1 MPEEPT
7 ENAVNSGDHVVTLRR
22 ADGATVYLL
31 GTCHVSATSASEA
44 SALVR
49 EVRPST
55 VVLELCP
62 SRRSMMYETSR
73 SRAKDAG
80 LPPPP
85 RRRRN
90 TTTKSEVTNTLWN
103 VLTDWTEAISL
114 QYAALDS
121 LVGETNEVGAEFRAA
136 NDAAISVG
144 AEVVL
149 GDRAVALTQLRLK
162 RLVPAAEWVYVL
174 FYGDGELWRRRCFER
189 MEAAK
194 ALNRTVDDLL
204 RRVGEAEAEAAPAAA
219 PAAVPAAEVAR
230 LGEALRRQADEA
242 LNAAAPD
249 FCDAALM
256 DVLVRFWWYDSIGA
270 HQQRQLREA
279 LNRMGAVDLG
289 DLALPPTARRV
300 LLEERDIVL
309 AHALKEAP
317 GPTVVGVVGRAHVD
331 GIQRL
336 WDADTAALLPPALAE
351 PRRPFE
357 RYAVGAGA
365 LVAVPLAA
373 WRWRAA
379 RLGIGALGVGAAGGA
394 AWLVSALQSRV
405 RHFERTF
412 EQVE

>member
-1 MPEEPT
+1 MPQEPT

-62 SRRSMMYETSR
+62 SRRSMLYETSR

-204 RRVGEAEAEAAPAAA
+204 SRVGEAEAE
-219 PAAVPAAEVAR
+219 AVPAAEVAR
-230 LGEALRRQADEA
+230 LGESLRRQADEA

-394 AWLVSALQSRV
+394 TWLVSALQSRV

>member
-1 MPEEPT
+1 
-7 ENAVNSGDHVVTLRR
+7 
-22 ADGATVYLL
+22 
-31 GTCHVSATSASEA
+31 
-44 SALVR
+44 
-49 EVRPST
+49 
-55 VVLELCP
+55 
-62 SRRSMMYETSR
+62 
-73 SRAKDAG
+73 
-80 LPPPP
+80 
-85 RRRRN
+85 
-90 TTTKSEVTNTLWN
+90 
-103 VLTDWTEAISL
+103 
-114 QYAALDS
+114 
-121 LVGETNEVGAEFRAA
+121 
-136 NDAAISVG
+136 
-144 AEVVL
+144 
-149 GDRAVALTQLRLK
+149 
-162 RLVPAAEWVYVL
+162 
-174 FYGDGELWRRRCFER
+174 

-204 RRVGEAEAEAAPAAA
+204 RRVGEAEAEAAPAAV
-219 PAAVPAAEVAR
+219 PAALPAAEVAR

-336 WDADTAALLPPALAE
+336 WDATPPLSSAALAE
-351 PRRPFE
+351 ARRPFE

-394 AWLVSALQSRV
+394 AWLVSALRP
-405 RHFERTF
+405 RAPL
-412 EQVE
+412 

>member
-1 MPEEPT
+1 MPQEST
-7 ENAVNSGDHVVTLRR
+7 ENAVSSGDHVVTLRR

-62 SRRSMMYETSR
+62 SRRSMLYETSR

-162 RLVPAAEWVYVL
+162 RL
-174 FYGDGELWRRRCFER
+174 
-189 MEAAK
+189 
-194 ALNRTVDDLL
+194 
-204 RRVGEAEAEAAPAAA
+204 
-219 PAAVPAAEVAR
+219 
-230 LGEALRRQADEA
+230 
-242 LNAAAPD
+242 
-249 FCDAALM
+249 
-256 DVLVRFWWYDSIGA
+256 
-270 HQQRQLREA
+270 
-279 LNRMGAVDLG
+279 
-289 DLALPPTARRV
+289 
-300 LLEERDIVL
+300 
-309 AHALKEAP
+309 
-317 GPTVVGVVGRAHVD
+317 RA
-331 GIQRL
+331 G
-336 WDADTAALLPPALAE
+336 
-351 PRRPFE
+351 
-357 RYAVGAGA
+357 
-365 LVAVPLAA
+365 
-373 WRWRAA
+373 
-379 RLGIGALGVGAAGGA
+379 
-394 AWLVSALQSRV
+394 
-405 RHFERTF
+405 
-412 EQVE
+412 

>member
-1 MPEEPT
+1 MLQEPD
-7 ENAVNSGDHVVTLRR
+7 NVVNSGDHVVTLRR
-22 ADGATVYLL
+22 ADGATVHLL

-62 SRRSMMYETSR
+62 SRRSMLHETSR

-204 RRVGEAEAEAAPAAA
+204 RRVDEAEAE
-219 PAAVPAAEVAR
+219 AVPAAEVAR

-300 LLEERDIVL
+300 LLEERDVVL

-394 AWLVSALQSRV
+394 TWLVSALQSRV

>member
-1 MPEEPT
+1 MPQEST
-7 ENAVNSGDHVVTLRR
+7 ENAVSSGDHVVTLRR

-62 SRRSMMYETSR
+62 SRRSMLYETSR

-136 NDAAISVG
+136 NDAARSVG

-204 RRVGEAEAEAAPAAA
+204 SRVGEAEAE
-219 PAAVPAAEVAR
+219 AVPAAEVAR
-230 LGEALRRQADEA
+230 LGESLRRQADEA

-300 LLEERDIVL
+300 LLEERDVVL

-336 WDADTAALLPPALAE
+336 WDADTAAILPPALAE

-373 WRWRAA
+373 RRWRAA
-379 RLGIGALGVGAAGGA
+379 RLGIGALGVGAPA
-394 AWLVSALQSRV
+394 APRGSSPHCRAACATLSGRLSR
-405 RHFERTF
+405 
-412 EQVE
+412 

>member
-1 MPEEPT
+1 MPQEPT

-62 SRRSMMYETSR
+62 SRRSMLYETSR

-149 GDRAVALTQLRLK
+149 V
-162 RLVPAAEWVYVL
+162 
-174 FYGDGELWRRRCFER
+174 
-189 MEAAK
+189 
-194 ALNRTVDDLL
+194 N
-204 RRVGEAEAEAAPAAA
+204 
-219 PAAVPAAEVAR
+219 
-230 LGEALRRQADEA
+230 
-242 LNAAAPD
+242 
-249 FCDAALM
+249 
-256 DVLVRFWWYDSIGA
+256 
-270 HQQRQLREA
+270 
-279 LNRMGAVDLG
+279 
-289 DLALPPTARRV
+289 
-300 LLEERDIVL
+300 
-309 AHALKEAP
+309 
-317 GPTVVGVVGRAHVD
+317 GRARGARAELLSLDLEAFCASV
-331 GIQRL
+331 RL
-336 WDADTAALLPPALAE
+336 LSGE
-351 PRRPFE
+351 H
-357 RYAVGAGA
+357 AGA
-365 LVAVPLAA
+365 TLERVEYEDMSKLAA
-373 WRWRAA
+373 
-379 RLGIGALGVGAAGGA
+379 
-394 AWLVSALQSRV
+394 
-405 RHFERTF
+405 
-412 EQVE
+412 